1 MSYALSKGL
10 IMRLPPARVWSRA
23 PHGRRD
29 RSHRRPLLALLAAIT
44 LAGCDVFDEE
54 LEQRVSSQA
63 AADAGCKSH
72 AECLGNPDSPRAC
85 VAGACVTLAS
95 EDCTLGA
102 GDLSGDAIVIGAL
115 FQTTGPAAATNVA
128 RQQSALL
135 AVEEINAVGGVPA
148 ASVGMRHLAL
158 VTCDAAVDV
167 KRAARHLVD
176 VLKVPAIVGPNTSQ
190 DTIAVTGEV
199 SARGGTLLL
208 TPTAVAS
215 SIADLVDENL
225 TWMMVPTDEQRAPLM
240 REQINALEAAL
251 RSERERSEIRVSIIY
266 RNDALGLG
274 TRVGLNSLVL
284 NDRSLVL
291 NQSATPPAV
300 TIEPYDPALADAQPL
315 VDRQREFAPDI
326 VVLGGTAE
334 AIERIM
340 VPLEQ
345 GWGEG
350 PRPYYFMIDS
360 LRGPELLKAVAANDD
375 LRRRV
380 RGTGIVPTTRS
391 APVYDAF
398 RLAYQTRYPGQPST
412 STGMGPSYDAV
423 HAIAYAIAATHAEP
437 VSGASIARGLGRLHG
452 GTLEVPLQST
462 KILSAIRE
470 LSQGRSIDAIGT
482 YGPLDWDA
490 RGSPAG
496 GRVEVWCIAGGSQPS
511 YGSSGLAFD
520 LDTRRSQG
528 EYKQCEVAR

>member
-1 MSYALSKGL
+1 
-10 IMRLPPARVWSRA
+10 MRLSPLRAASRA
-23 PHGRRD
+23 PRGRRD
-29 RSHRRPLLALLAAIT
+29 RWHLQPPLLALLTACA
-44 LAGCDVFDEE
+44 LSACDVFDEE
-54 LEQRVSSQA
+54 LEQRVSPQA
-63 AADAGCKSH
+63 ATAAGCKGH
-72 AECLGNPDSPRAC
+72 AECTGSPDNPQAC
-85 VAGACVTLAS
+85 VAGACVALAS

-148 ASVGMRHLAL
+148 AGVGTRHLAL
-158 VTCDAAVDV
+158 VTCDAALDV

-190 DTIAVTGEV
+190 DTIAVTGEI
-199 SARGGTLLL
+199 SAPGGTLLL

-225 TWMMVPTDEQRAPLM
+225 TWMMVPSDEQRAPLM

-251 RSERERSEIRVSIIY
+251 RSERERSEIRLSVIY

-291 NQSATPPAV
+291 NQSATPPTALL
-300 TIEPYDPALADAQPL
+300 EPYAPALVDAQAL
-315 VDRQREFAPDI
+315 VDRQSAFAPDI

-334 AIERIM
+334 AIEHIM

-350 PRPYYFMIDS
+350 PRPYYILIDS
-360 LRGPELLKAVAANDD
+360 LRGPELLNAVASNDD

-398 RLAYQTRYPGQPST
+398 RLAYQSRYPGQPSS

-423 HAIAYAIAATHAEP
+423 HAIAYAIAATHMEP
-437 VSGASIARGLGRLHG
+437 VTGASIARGLGRLHG
-452 GTLEVPLQST
+452 GALAVPVQST

-470 LSQGRSIDAIGT
+470 LSQGKSIDAVGT
-482 YGPLDWDA
+482 YGPLQWDA

-496 GRVEVWCIAGGSQPS
+496 GRVEVWCIAGGAQPS
-511 YGSSGLAFD
+511 YAGSGLTFD
-520 LDTRRSQG
+520 LETRRSQG
-528 EYKQCEVAR
+528 EYKQCESPR